1 MKDSVEIMTC
11 DTVNYLRI
19 DDVIEMLLSS
29 DQDRRQIIFNLT
41 MMNRSDITV
50 APSAHAGIH

>member
-29 DQDRRQIIFNLT
+29 DEDRRQIIFNLT
-41 MMNRSDITV
+41 MMNRIDTV
-50 APSAHAGIH
+50 APSAHAGTH